1 MSLRVT
7 ENDDIQKLLA
17 EVRQTICDNQR
28 FLGRL
33 KEDDADLE
41 TEEELSGKEEG
52 SEEDFEEL

>member
-41 TEEELSGKEEG
+41 TEEELSGNEEG

>member
-1 MSLRVT
+1 MSPRVT
-7 ENDDIQKLLA
+7 ESDAIQKLLA

-41 TEEELSGKEEG
+41 AEEG
-52 SEEDFEEL
+52 FSGNEEGREEDFEEL

>member
-7 ENDDIQKLLA
+7 ENDAIQKLLA